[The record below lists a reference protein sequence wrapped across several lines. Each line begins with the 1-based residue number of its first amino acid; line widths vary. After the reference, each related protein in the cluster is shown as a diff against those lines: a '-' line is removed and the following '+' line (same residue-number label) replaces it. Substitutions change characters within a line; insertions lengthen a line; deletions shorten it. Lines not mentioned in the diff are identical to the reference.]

1 MNNIKEILD
10 SLWLENNESIVYLE
24 AIKLWTV
31 PASSIANK
39 LNLPRTTIRYAC
51 ESLVKKWLL
60 ISITKWNTKLFTAE
74 HPNKI
79 KNLLQVEKNKLEEKE
94 NKLNKVMSDMLQMY
108 NPYTKLPKVTF
119 YEWEE
124 GIKKVLEDTLTST
137 EIIDSFKEL
146 ASSTE
151 NNNLFGTSTVF
162 NSTTTH
168 EQEKQEALTTELA
181 AQEEHLDAQAA
192 ELSDT
197 KSTLRSM
204 QAQLAEGQKE
214 VAVQREQL
222 LDRLGGAPPLPTEIR
237 QGRIESEE
245 STPVDSSVESVPK
258 PASSQAAAQFR
269 KLRRDAKRK
278 VVGL

>member
-137 EIIDSFKEL
+137 EIIDSFADVDLVWQYIFDINKKYWEKRKKL
-146 ASSTE
+146 NIKKRMIIPDTEYSKNYMRNNYESKNDILNTFKFLSTNEYDLYISFMIYDSKIAYITLEEWSYIWVIIE
-151 NNNLFGTSTVF
+151 NKQIYNFHKNMFKFIWNNL
-162 NSTTTH
+162 
-168 EQEKQEALTTELA
+168 K
-181 AQEEHLDAQAA
+181 
-192 ELSDT
+192 
-197 KSTLRSM
+197 
-204 QAQLAEGQKE
+204 
-214 VAVQREQL
+214 
-222 LDRLGGAPPLPTEIR
+222 
-237 QGRIESEE
+237 
-245 STPVDSSVESVPK
+245 
-258 PASSQAAAQFR
+258 
-269 KLRRDAKRK
+269 
-278 VVGL
+278 